1 MSASK
6 PLPSELYSVAS
17 VIALERIA
25 IDLFHVCDYTLM
37 KRAGAAVFDVMRDR
51 YAQCRHILVVCGAG
65 NNAGDG
71 YVVAR
76 LAKQAG
82 LDVTVVSLIDTTRL
96 GGPAKQAC
104 QDWCEVGVI
113 TAADHDVL
121 TDADIVVDAML
132 GTGLKR
138 DLDDQWAGWI
148 AAINHA
154 SKPVVAVDVPS
165 GLYADTG
172 CTSNAGAVMAE
183 VTISF
188 IGLKQGLFTAQ
199 AGDFCGE
206 ILLDTLGLG
215 DEILSQ
221 VEADALL
228 LQQQTL
234 TRLAARR
241 ASSNKGSFGHVLIV
255 GGNRGMPGAIVLAAR
270 AALRT
275 GAGKVTVVTHPENLQ
290 TVVNAVPEAMIKTC
304 GDQAEAGEVF
314 DDVFIAGVTHIAVG
328 PGLGTDDWSVMLL
341 KHCIAAGKPLLVDA
355 DGLNLIAAHHGE
367 AGYRIET
374 PLIITPHPGEAGRLL
389 ECQHGRVDI
398 QHNRFESVRLLQR
411 MFHTDTGV
419 APRIVILKGYG
430 SLIDDGEK
438 IRVCHA
444 GNAAMASAGMG
455 DVLSGITA
463 ALWAQADALALDAVE
478 VAEIGVCLHACTAD
492 RVTGGGTRGL
502 LASDITDHLHE
513 LLP

>member
-37 KRAGAAVFDVMRDR
+37 QRAGTAVFEVLRDR
-51 YAQCRHILVVCGAG
+51 YAECRHILVVCGAG

-82 LDVTVVSLIDTTRL
+82 LDVTVVSLIDTAKL
-96 GGPAKQAC
+96 GGPAKRAC
-104 QDWCEVGVI
+104 QDWCEVGALSAV
-113 TAADHDVL
+113 DHDVL
-121 TDADIVVDAML
+121 SDADIVVDAML

-138 DLDDQWAGWI
+138 DLDDEWAAWI

-154 SKPVVAVDVPS
+154 SKPVIAVDVPS

-172 CTSNAGAVMAE
+172 CTSNAGAVRAE
-183 VTISF
+183 LTISF

-199 AGDFCGE
+199 AGDFCGQV
-206 ILLDTLGLG
+206 LLDTLGLG

-234 TRLAARR
+234 SSLSRRR

-255 GGNRGMPGAIVLAAR
+255 GGNQGMPGAIVLAAR

-275 GAGKVTVVTHPENLQ
+275 GAGKVTVITHPDNLQ

-304 GDQAEAGEVF
+304 ADQAEADEVF
-314 DDVFIAGVTHIAVG
+314 ADVFMAGITHIAVG
-328 PGLGTDDWSVMLL
+328 PGLGTDDWSVTLL
-341 KHCIAAGKPLLVDA
+341 KHCIAAAKPLLIDA
-355 DGLNLIAAHHGE
+355 DGLNLVAAHQGE
-367 AGYRIET
+367 AGFRIET
-374 PLIITPHPGEAGRLL
+374 PLIITPHPGEAARLL
-389 ECQHGRVDI
+389 EPQHGKVDI
-398 QHNRFESVRLLQR
+398 QQNRFESVRLLQS
-411 MFHTDTGV
+411 MFSSAADH
-419 APRIVILKGYG
+419 PSIVILKGYG

-455 DVLSGITA
+455 DVLSGIIA
-463 ALWAQADALALDAVE
+463 ALWAQAETTGMNAIDA
-478 VAEIGVCLHACTAD
+478 AEIGVCLHACTAD
-492 RVTGGGTRGL
+492 RVTDGGTRGL